1 MCGLVGFWSFGGLSA
16 DDRPKLAAM
25 TATLQHRGPDDG
37 GLWLDD
43 EAGIALGHRR
53 LSILD
58 LSQAG
63 HQPMQSAS
71 RRYIIA
77 YNGEIYNSPELRSA
91 LDATRSR
98 AWRGHSDTEVLL
110 EAIDEWGFEAA
121 LKRANGMFAI
131 ALWDRKT
138 RRLSLAR
145 DRFGEKPLYYGRMG
159 DTLLF
164 GSELKAMAKHP
175 AFERTIDRDALVGFL
190 RYNYVPAPASIW
202 SGIAKLPPA
211 SIVEFERDGTTAG
224 PRVYWDVRAI
234 ARQGLAN
241 PLSGDVVGAV
251 EAVLMRAVGMRMQAD
266 VPLGAFLSGG
276 IDSSLVVAL
285 MQAQSSAS
293 VRTFTI
299 GFHDQGYNEAKHAA
313 AVAAHLGTEHTELYL
328 EPGDAL
334 DLVPRLATIWDE
346 PFADASQLPTLIV
359 SQLARRHVTV
369 SLSGDGGDEIFAG
382 YNRHVLAPRIFRATR
397 RLPLRHRLGAL
408 MRSRQGQALAERIVA
423 LLPANR
429 RPLGLKDRLPR
440 LAAIVEQDRLG
451 DVYRVLV
458 SHQTDP
464 LHLVRQ
470 GRDRLGGVT
479 ASLGEP
485 VSDMMLADML
495 TYLPDDILTKV
506 DRATMAVGLEA
517 RVPFLDTDVA
527 ELGWRVPREWQI
539 REGRGKHVLRE
550 ILYKH
555 VPRTLIDRPK
565 AGFGA
570 PFGQWLHSSLRDWAE
585 DLLDPSRMHQEG
597 YLNVEPIQAMWRAHL
612 SGERQLQHQIWPILM
627 FQSWLREWQA
637 RP

>member
-16 DDRPKLAAM
+16 DGRSTLAAM
-25 TATLQHRGPDDG
+25 TDTLQHRGPDDD

-43 EAGIALGHRR
+43 GAGIALGHRR

-71 RRYIIA
+71 GRYMIA
-77 YNGEIYNSPELRSA
+77 YNGEIYNAPELRSA
-91 LDATRSR
+91 LEAVRPR

-110 EAIDEWGFEAA
+110 EAIDQWGFEAA

-131 ALWDRKT
+131 ALWDRQA

-145 DRFGEKPLYYGRMG
+145 DRFGEKPLYFGRMG
-159 DTLLF
+159 GTLLF
-164 GSELKAMAKHP
+164 GSELKALARHP

-202 SGIAKLPPA
+202 SGIAKLAPA
-211 SIVEFERDGTTAG
+211 SIVEFESDGTSAG
-224 PRVYWDVRAI
+224 PRVYWDVRAV

-241 PLSGDVVGAV
+241 PLSGDVVDTV
-251 EAVLMRAVGMRMQAD
+251 EAALMRAVGIRMQAD

-276 IDSSLVVAL
+276 IDSSLIVAM

-328 EPGDAL
+328 EPRDAL
-334 DLVPRLATIWDE
+334 DLVPRLASIWDE

-397 RLPLRHRLGAL
+397 RVPMRRQLAAF
-408 MRSRQGQALAERIVA
+408 MRSRRGQAAAERIVA
-423 LLPANR
+423 MLPANR

-440 LAAIVEQDRLG
+440 LAAIIEQDRLG

-458 SHQTDP
+458 SQQTDP
-464 LHLVRQ
+464 RHLVRQ
-470 GRDRLGGVT
+470 GADHLGGVT
-479 ASLGEP
+479 ATLGEP

-506 DRATMAVGLEA
+506 DRATMAVSLEA
-517 RVPFLDTDVA
+517 RVPFLDPDVA

-555 VPRTLIDRPK
+555 VPRALIDRPK

-570 PFGQWLHSSLRDWAE
+570 PFGQWLHGPLRDWAE

-597 YLNVEPIQAMWRAHL
+597 YLNVEPVQAMWKAHV

-627 FQSWLREWQA
+627 FQSWLREWRA
-637 RP
+637 